1 MYFGRPT
8 KVKNL
13 VSAFIIVGALIFL
26 TGTASGNLV
35 ATHIMVKRYWLPDLV
50 IGRGPTQS
58 INTLLKGSS
67 MAGMGFNGAGF
78 GFSNHLTSMTGFAIL
93 YYIPF

>member
-1 MYFGRPT
+1 MYLGNPT

-13 VSAFIIVGALIFL
+13 ISAFMTVGALICL

-35 ATHIMVKRYWLPDLV
+35 VTHIIVKRYWLPDLV
-50 IGRGPTQS
+50 FGRGPTQS

-67 MAGMGFNGAGF
+67 MAGMGFSGALFSFWLGF
-78 GFSNHLTSMTGFAIL
+78 PTT
-93 YYIPF
+93 